1 MSVVVTGIGLV
12 SPLGDSPEAL
22 HDALCRGE
30 SGLAPVEGIETGDV
44 SPPPVGQVRGF
55 VPAAYLGR
63 GNFRPLDRT
72 GRMATAAASLALA
85 AGGEGRPAPEDPR
98 QAVPPRER
106 EIGLAGYILLRLPLT
121 VEPVFLEWLERT
133 QPDKRAKVE
142 GRIRNIRGGKLSTAK
157 WGERMQGRGQI
168 ADQIKNLFQIC
179 ARNYG
184 LNKKLPPLDT
194 SQFQRPDP
202 DVKQLKLF

>member
-1 MSVVVTGIGLV
+1 MPNFEYEAELSPSGLGTLPVRVRSAVLAGLLILAVFYTGFFAAPIIVPIVGAVLLNFLFSPVVTAGARRGIPRIAG
-12 SPLGDSPEAL
+12 
-22 HDALCRGE
+22 
-30 SGLAPVEGIETGDV
+30 
-44 SPPPVGQVRGF
+44 
-55 VPAAYLGR
+55 
-63 GNFRPLDRT
+63 
-72 GRMATAAASLALA
+72 A
-85 AGGEGRPAPEDPR
+85 AGVVGSLGALV
-98 QAVPPRER
+98 AFSLYW
-106 EIGLAGYILLRLPLT
+106 LAG
-121 VEPVFLEWLERT
+121 T

-179 ARNYG
+179 ARKYG

>member
-1 MSVVVTGIGLV
+1 MARLSLVHVFLSVTSL
-12 SPLGDSPEAL
+12 DPE
-22 HDALCRGE
+22 
-30 SGLAPVEGIETGDV
+30 LARVMEPRTSIPSARLRAVKTLAAANI
-44 SPPPVGQVRGF
+44 PVGVM
-55 VPAAYLGR
+55 AAPIIPGLNDSEMPGI
-63 GNFRPLDRT
+63 L
-72 GRMATAAASLALA
+72 TAAKD
-85 AGGEGRPAPEDPR
+85 AGA
-98 QAVPPRER
+98 
-106 EIGLAGYILLRLPLT
+106 ISAGYILLRLPLT

-179 ARNYG
+179 ARKYG